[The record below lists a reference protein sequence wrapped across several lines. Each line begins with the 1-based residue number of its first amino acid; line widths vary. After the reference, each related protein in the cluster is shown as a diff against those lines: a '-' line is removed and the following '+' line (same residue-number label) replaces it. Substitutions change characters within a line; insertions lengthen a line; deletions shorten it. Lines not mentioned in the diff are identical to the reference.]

1 MIPEE
6 YQEEFPEYLD
16 ETLNLMNQMQDMKA
30 EIINK
35 INNLKE
41 TSDKD
46 KEEILKII
54 NYFI

>member
-6 YQEEFPEYLD
+6 YQEEFPEDLD
-16 ETLNLMNQMQDMKA
+16 ETLTLMNQMQDMKK

-35 INNLKE
+35 INNFKE

>member
-6 YQEEFPEYLD
+6 YQEEFPEDLD

-46 KEEILKII
+46 KEEIIKII

>member
-6 YQEEFPEYLD
+6 YQQEFPEDLD

-30 EIINK
+30 EIIHK

>member
-1 MIPEE
+1 MK
-6 YQEEFPEYLD
+6 
-16 ETLNLMNQMQDMKA
+16 DMKT

-46 KEEILKII
+46 KEEIIKII

>member
-6 YQEEFPEYLD
+6 YQEEFPEDLD

-30 EIINK
+30 QIINK

>member
-6 YQEEFPEYLD
+6 YQQDFPEDLD

-30 EIINK
+30 EIISK

>member
-6 YQEEFPEYLD
+6 YQQEFPEDLD
-16 ETLNLMNQMQDMKA
+16 ETLNLMNQMQDMKR
-30 EIINK
+30 EIISK

-46 KEEILKII
+46 KEEIVKII

>member
-6 YQEEFPEYLD
+6 YQEEFPEDLD
-16 ETLNLMNQMQDMKA
+16 ETLNLMNQMQDMKT

-46 KEEILKII
+46 KEEIIKII

>member
-6 YQEEFPEYLD
+6 YQEEFPEDLD

-54 NYFI
+54 NHFI

>member
-1 MIPEE
+1 MILEE
-6 YQEEFPEYLD
+6 YQQEFPEDLD
-16 ETLNLMNQMQDMKA
+16 ETLNLMNQMQDMKT

-46 KEEILKII
+46 KEEIIKII

>member
-6 YQEEFPEYLD
+6 YQQEFPEDLG
-16 ETLNLMNQMQDMKA
+16 ETLDLMNQMKDMKT

-46 KEEILKII
+46 KEEIIKII

>member
-1 MIPEE
+1 MILEE
-6 YQEEFPEYLD
+6 YQQEFPEDLD
-16 ETLNLMNQMQDMKA
+16 ETLNLMNQMQDMKT

>member
-6 YQEEFPEYLD
+6 YQEEFPEDLE
-16 ETLNLMNQMQDMKA
+16 ETLTLMNQMQDMKK

>member
-1 MIPEE
+1 
-6 YQEEFPEYLD
+6 
-16 ETLNLMNQMQDMKA
+16 MQDMKA

>member
-1 MIPEE
+1 MK
-6 YQEEFPEYLD
+6 
-16 ETLNLMNQMQDMKA
+16 DMKI

-41 TSDKD
+41 TSEKD
-46 KEEILKII
+46 TEEIIKII